1 MSIQLTN
8 EQLMIYLENQNKQT
22 QHNNTHNF
30 SHRDPEKTGIH
41 VFDKNRENIYEY
53 LALFDTLVEGE
64 FQGDTTKALQA
75 LLTRFT
81 SQDILRLGSN
91 VNSANYQDIR
101 DAMYSKLGAHLE
113 EKDMSLTGMS
123 LNKGEHITDYF
134 TRLQHRWKGYNDWLT
149 TEKRN
154 TKTDNEF
161 IETFIETLPHQYR
174 QILAL
179 EKVKGKIETI
189 KALQS
194 IIDKYKFVWK
204 NTQHTTQNNDL
215 QKLEDQ
221 LQKTE
226 NTIHNNLLPKLT
238 NIEQHFTK
246 TIESKLQTYHNEI
259 TQQQQQ
265 LNEISTTNT
274 KQFKEISKATEKTVE
289 LIAETNDRLDNENK
303 YRSKLEHQT
312 KLEQNSLIQQI
323 NNLQEEIRLRRHND
337 NSQHQQ
343 LNNMHSERDNRIRQ
357 RETYTPYNNQNTRPN
372 RYQNFQRSQ
381 SSDDSERSDSSRS
394 RTPSPN
400 PLVDICHACIGEHWL
415 IRCPDAARLEKE
427 NELFKLMAKKKEQY
441 AQRNLQ
447 WSSKDEAKLRAEYG
461 IEDKQNNPS
470 TKHDQSKTP
479 PGTGRYCKWEHIK
492 GHATLLCPNFCP
504 LCEKH
509 GHGWQTCPD
518 HKAAADKRTI
528 SYRILM
534 SKLAVPYTPYKR
546 DTNPQ
551 RNTDYRREHQPYNS
565 RPSHGHQ
572 SRRY

>member
-22 QHNNTHNF
+22 QHNTHNI

-53 LALFDTLVEGE
+53 LALFDTLVEGK
-64 FQGDTTKALQA
+64 FQGDTTKALGA

-91 VNSANYQDIR
+91 VNSANYADIR

-161 IETFIETLPHQYR
+161 IEIFIETLPHQYR

-189 KALQS
+189 KTLQS

-323 NNLQEEIRLRRHND
+323 NNLQEKSDYADTTIIHNTNNLIICIQKETTESDKEKHTHHTTTKTLDQTDIKTSNVLNLRTTV
-337 NSQHQQ
+337 
-343 LNNMHSERDNRIRQ
+343 RDPTVLDLEHLPLTHWSTSVTHALENIG
-357 RETYTPYNNQNTRPN
+357 
-372 RYQNFQRSQ
+372 
-381 SSDDSERSDSSRS
+381 SSAV
-394 RTPSPN
+394 P
-400 PLVDICHACIGEHWL
+400 
-415 IRCPDAARLEKE
+415 
-427 NELFKLMAKKKEQY
+427 
-441 AQRNLQ
+441 
-447 WSSKDEAKLRAEYG
+447 
-461 IEDKQNNPS
+461 
-470 TKHDQSKTP
+470 TP
-479 PGTGRYCKWEHIK
+479 PG
-492 GHATLLCPNFCP
+492 
-504 LCEKH
+504 
-509 GHGWQTCPD
+509 
-518 HKAAADKRTI
+518 
-528 SYRILM
+528 
-534 SKLAVPYTPYKR
+534 
-546 DTNPQ
+546 
-551 RNTDYRREHQPYNS
+551 
-565 RPSHGHQ
+565 
-572 SRRY
+572 